1 MEIKFINVTR
11 NGNEEISSYFF
22 FEFFTVKLLM
32 TNNVYVYSDNFE
44 IILQYMV
51 LELSWSQIKT
61 IFVFR
66 SYK

>member
-22 FEFFTVKLLM
+22 FEFFTVKTL
-32 TNNVYVYSDNFE
+32 NVYVYSDNFE
-44 IILQYMV
+44 IILQYMI
-51 LELSWSQIKT
+51 LEISWSQIKT

>member
-51 LELSWSQIKT
+51 LEISWSQIKT

>member
-22 FEFFTVKLLM
+22 FKFFTVKTL
-32 TNNVYVYSDNFE
+32 NVYVYSDNFE

-51 LELSWSQIKT
+51 LEISWSQIKT

>member
-1 MEIKFINVTR
+1 MVMKKFRV
-11 NGNEEISSYFF
+11 FF
-22 FEFFTVKLLM
+22 FEFFTVKLLIS
-32 TNNVYVYSDNFE
+32 VYSDNFE

-51 LELSWSQIKT
+51 LEISWSQIKT